1 MSRTRDVLL
10 SGIVLLL
17 GRRRKAP
24 PQPDAHLLPPVPK
37 QPRAETAAIML
48 LFLAALCAAAFPV
61 VYFVDAIP
69 AKTQYLGLSMGLALL
84 FLAAALI
91 VAAES
96 VIPTEELAHHYPPD
110 AYENDEEYVT
120 GLVEES
126 GKGFTRRGLFKLGL
140 FSAGGALGVA
150 ALIPAV
156 SFGPLGVKEFYDTP
170 WRTGRRL
177 VDENDVPL
185 RAADIEEKA
194 LYTAFPEGADKE
206 EQGAAVVV
214 VRLARSSL
222 TLTGR
227 VQGYDA
233 DGIVAYSKL
242 CTHAG
247 CAISLYR
254 APLFAPDEPRP
265 ALVCP
270 CHYSTFDPSDG
281 GSVTFGPAG
290 RRLPMLPLVV
300 DGKGELRARGN
311 FDDSVGPSWWG
322 VRERRPSP

>member
-1 MSRTRDVLL
+1 MSRVRDALL
-10 SGIVLLL
+10 SGVVLLV
-17 GRRRKAP
+17 GRRRRLP
-24 PQPDAHLLPPVPK
+24 RPDAQLLPPMEK
-37 QPRAETAAIML
+37 QPSAETAAIAL
-48 LFLAALCAAAFPV
+48 LFLSALCAAAFPV
-61 VYFVDAIP
+61 VYFVHAIP

-91 VAAES
+91 VAAQS
-96 VIPTEELAHHYPPD
+96 VIPTEELAHEYPPD
-110 AYENDEEYVT
+110 EHEEDEEYVA

-140 FSAGGALGVA
+140 FSAGGALGAA

-156 SFGPLGVKEFYDTP
+156 SFGPLGVKEFYGTP
-170 WRTGRRL
+170 WRRGRRL
-177 VDENDVPL
+177 VDENNKPL
-185 RAADIEEKA
+185 RAADIHEKA

-206 EQGAAVVV
+206 EQGSAVVV
-214 VRLARSSL
+214 VRLPRSSL
-222 TLTGR
+222 DLSGR
-227 VQGYDA
+227 VEGYDA
-233 DGIVAYSKL
+233 DGIVAYSKI

-254 APLFAPDEPRP
+254 APLFAADEPRP

-270 CHYSTFDPSDG
+270 CHYSTFDPADG

-290 RRLPMLPLVV
+290 RRLPMLPLSI

-311 FDDSVGPSWWG
+311 FDGPVGPSWWG

>member
-1 MSRTRDVLL
+1 MRKGETAS
-10 SGIVLLL
+10 IVLLF
-17 GRRRKAP
+17 
-24 PQPDAHLLPPVPK
+24 V
-37 QPRAETAAIML
+37 
-48 LFLAALCAAAFPV
+48 AALCGLAFPV
-61 VYFVDAIP
+61 VYFVHAIP
-69 AKTQYLGLSMGLALL
+69 AKTQYLGLSIGLALL

-91 VAAES
+91 VAAQS
-96 VIPTEELAHHYPPD
+96 VIPTEELAHAYPPD
-110 AYENDEEYVT
+110 EHPEDEEYVA

-126 GKGFTRRGLFKLGL
+126 GKGFTRRGLFRLGL

-156 SFGPLGVKEFYDTP
+156 SFGPLGVKEFYGTP
-170 WRTGRRL
+170 WRKGRRL
-177 VDENDVPL
+177 VDGNDVPL
-185 RAADIEEKA
+185 RAADIYEKA

-206 EQGAAVVV
+206 EQGSALVV
-214 VRLARSSL
+214 VRLPRSSL
-222 TLTGR
+222 KLSGR

-270 CHYSTFDPSDG
+270 CHYSTFDPADG

-290 RRLPMLPLVV
+290 RRLPMLPLSI

-311 FDDSVGPSWWG
+311 FDDPVGPSWWG

>member
-1 MSRTRDVLL
+1 MSRARDILL
-10 SGIVLLL
+10 SGVVLLL
-17 GRRRKAP
+17 SRRRKP
-24 PQPDAHLLPPVPK
+24 PQPDGHLLPPVSK
-37 QPRAETAAIML
+37 QPRAETAAITL

-61 VYFVDAIP
+61 VYFVHAIP
-69 AKTQYLGLSMGLALL
+69 AKTQYLGLSIGLALL

-91 VAAES
+91 VVAET
-96 VIPTEELAHHYPPD
+96 VIPTEELAHDYPPD
-110 AYENDEEYVT
+110 EHEDDEEYIS

-156 SFGPLGVKEFYDTP
+156 SFGP
-170 WRTGRRL
+170 
-177 VDENDVPL
+177 DVH
-185 RAADIEEKA
+185 EKA

-206 EQGAAVVV
+206 EQGSAVVV
-214 VRLARSSL
+214 VRLPRSSL
-222 TLTGR
+222 KLSGR
-227 VQGYDA
+227 VEGYDA

-270 CHYSTFDPSDG
+270 CHYSTFDPADG

-290 RRLPMLPLVV
+290 RRLPMLPLSI
-300 DGKGELRARGN
+300 DGNGGLRARGN
-311 FDDSVGPSWWG
+311 FDGPVGPSWWG
-322 VRERRPSP
+322 VRERRPRP

>member
-1 MSRTRDVLL
+1 MGRARDALL
-10 SGIVLLL
+10 SGVVLLL
-17 GRRRKAP
+17 GRRRRP
-24 PQPDAHLLPPVPK
+24 PHPDAHLLPPMER
-37 QPRAETAAIML
+37 QPPAETAAIAL

-61 VYFVDAIP
+61 IYFVRAIP
-69 AKTQYLGLSMGLALL
+69 AKTQYLGLSIGLALL
-84 FLAAALI
+84 LLAAALI
-91 VAAES
+91 VAAQS
-96 VIPTEELAHHYPPD
+96 VIPTEELAHEYPPD
-110 AYENDEEYVT
+110 EHEEDEDYVA

-150 ALIPAV
+150 AVIPAV
-156 SFGPLGVKEFYDTP
+156 SFGPLGVKEFYGTP
-170 WRTGRRL
+170 WRKGRRL

-185 RAADIEEKA
+185 RAADIHEKA

-206 EQGAAVVV
+206 EQGSALVV
-214 VRLARSSL
+214 VRLPRSSL
-222 TLTGR
+222 KLTGR
-227 VQGYDA
+227 VEGYDA
-233 DGIVAYSKL
+233 DGVVAYSKL

-254 APLFAPDEPRP
+254 APLFAPDELRP

-270 CHYSTFDPSDG
+270 CHYSTFDPADG

-290 RRLPMLPLVV
+290 RRLPMLPLSIDV
-300 DGKGELRARGN
+300 KGELRARGN
-311 FDDSVGPSWWG
+311 FDSPVGPSWWG

>member
-1 MSRTRDVLL
+1 MGKARDAFL
-10 SGIVLLL
+10 SGVVLLL
-17 GRRRKAP
+17 GRRRTP
-24 PQPDAHLLPPVPK
+24 PQPDAHLLPPAPK
-37 QPRAETAAIML
+37 HTRAETVAIAL
-48 LFLAALCAAAFPV
+48 LFIAALCAAAFPV
-61 VYFVDAIP
+61 VYFVGSIP
-69 AKTQYLGLSMGLALL
+69 AKTQYLGLSIGLALL

-91 VAAES
+91 VAAQS
-96 VIPTEELAHHYPPD
+96 VIPTEELAHAYPPD
-110 AYENDEEYVT
+110 EHEEDEEYVAR
-120 GLVEES
+120 LVEES

-140 FSAGGALGVA
+140 VSAGGALGVA
-150 ALIPAV
+150 ALVPAV
-156 SFGPLGVKEFYDTP
+156 SFGPLGVEEFYGTP
-170 WRTGRRL
+170 WRKGRRL

-185 RAADIEEKA
+185 RADDIDEKA

-206 EQGAAVVV
+206 EQGSAVVV
-214 VRLARSSL
+214 VRLPRSSL
-222 TLTGR
+222 KLSGQ
-227 VQGYDA
+227 VEGYDA

-254 APLFAPDEPRP
+254 APLFAPEEPRP

-270 CHYSTFDPSDG
+270 CHYSTFDPADG

-290 RRLPMLPLVV
+290 RRLPMLPLAI

-311 FDDSVGPSWWG
+311 FDGPVGPSWWG

>member
-1 MSRTRDVLL
+1 MSKARDALL
-10 SGIVLLL
+10 SGVVLLL
-17 GRRRKAP
+17 GRHRRP
-24 PQPDAHLLPPVPK
+24 PRPDTHLLPPMEK
-37 QPRAETAAIML
+37 QPRAETTAIAL
-48 LFLAALCAAAFPV
+48 LFVAALCAAAFPV
-61 VYFVDAIP
+61 IYFVHAIP
-69 AKTQYLGLSMGLALL
+69 AKTQYLGLSIGLAFL
-84 FLAAALI
+84 FVAAALV
-91 VAAES
+91 VAAQS
-96 VIPTEELAHHYPPD
+96 VIPTEELAHEYPPERHED
-110 AYENDEEYVT
+110 DEEYIS
-120 GLVEES
+120 GLLEES

-150 ALIPAV
+150 TIIPAV
-156 SFGPLGVKEFYDTP
+156 SIGPLGVKEFYGTP
-170 WRTGRRL
+170 WRKGRRL

-185 RAADIEEKA
+185 RADDIHEKG

-206 EQGAAVVV
+206 EQGSAVVV
-214 VRLARSSL
+214 VRLPLSSL
-222 TLTGR
+222 RLSGR
-227 VQGYDA
+227 VTGYDA

-270 CHYSTFDPSDG
+270 CHYSTFDPADG

-290 RRLPMLPLVV
+290 RRLPMLPLSI
-300 DGKGELRARGN
+300 DANGELRARGN
-311 FDDSVGPSWWG
+311 FDGPVGPSWWG

>member
-1 MSRTRDVLL
+1 MSKARDALL
-10 SGIVLLL
+10 SGVVLLL
-17 GRRRKAP
+17 GRRRKP
-24 PQPDAHLLPPVPK
+24 PQPDSHLLPPVPE
-37 QPRAETAAIML
+37 QRRAETVAIVL
-48 LFLAALCAAAFPV
+48 LFLAALCATAFPV
-61 VYFVDAIP
+61 VYFVHAIP

-84 FLAAALI
+84 FLAAALV

-96 VIPTEELAHHYPPD
+96 VIPTEHLAHEYPPD
-110 AYENDEEYVT
+110 EHEDDEAYVS

-126 GKGFTRRGLFKLGL
+126 GKGVTRRGLFKLGL

-156 SFGPLGVKEFYDTP
+156 SFGPLGVKEFYGTP
-170 WRTGRRL
+170 WRKGRRL
-177 VDENDVPL
+177 VDENDKPL
-185 RAADIEEKA
+185 RAADIHEKA

-206 EQGAAVVV
+206 EQGSPVVV
-214 VRLARSSL
+214 VRLPRPSL
-222 TLTGR
+222 HLSGR
-227 VQGYDA
+227 VEGYDA
-233 DGIVAYSKL
+233 EGIVAYSKV

-270 CHYSTFDPSDG
+270 CHYSTFDPADG

-290 RRLPMLPLVV
+290 RRLPMLPLSI
-300 DGKGELRARGN
+300 DGNGELRARGN
-311 FDDSVGPSWWG
+311 FDGPVGPSWWG